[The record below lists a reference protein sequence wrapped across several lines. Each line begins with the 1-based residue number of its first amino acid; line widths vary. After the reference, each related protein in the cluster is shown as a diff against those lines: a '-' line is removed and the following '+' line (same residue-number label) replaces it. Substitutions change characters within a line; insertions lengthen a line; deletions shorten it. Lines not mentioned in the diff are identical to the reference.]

1 MKFTKLYRLDVEQ
14 GVINVSTNSLFKL
27 GLKRNDMA
35 QVTNLD
41 NGSVTFLC
49 VKGDKS
55 LRKGEV
61 AVSYDTAVAL
71 HVENIRGTYRRSNEE
86 NLADV
91 NLFIKKP
98 NVVRYLIESVRT
110 GNSVSRWLA
119 LIGIFSGID
128 LLISLIQQVTKLFS
142 WVISLIV

>member
-1 MKFTKLYRLDVEQ
+1 MKFTKLYRLDVDQ
-14 GVINVSTNSLFKL
+14 GTINVSTNSLFKL

-41 NGSVTFLC
+41 NGTVTFLS
-49 VKGDKS
+49 VKGDKG

-71 HVENIRGTYRRSNEE
+71 HVENIRGTYRRSNDE
-86 NLADV
+86 NLAEV

-98 NVVRYLIESVRT
+98 NVVRYLLESVKT

-128 LLISLIQQVTKLFS
+128 LLISLIQQVTKLVT
-142 WVISLIV
+142 WIISLID